1 MKRSIEH
8 MLRLFA
14 WLITLYPTSFRL
26 DFGSEM
32 QSVFHEKLLDL
43 RVTGKWS
50 LWREAARELMDLP
63 GAVFME
69 YVNSFK
75 KTLGRDLMSI
85 TEDKSWK
92 IENRREA
99 IITSLPAT
107 VFGVGLAF
115 GALVTWNPWHEIPTW
130 RLWAGVACVLT
141 SALIIALGGIVAL
154 VKRIPAWGYTWVGAS
169 VMGFVLFVKTMA
181 EEQADFGLP
190 LLSPAMNLL
199 LAILIFLG
207 IAGLIGFSAWQG
219 WRHAGMVSLGF
230 ATMAGMS
237 SFSMATAAP
246 LNRSDLALLAAP
258 VGLVMSM
265 LTYLFVRRGDFGR
278 VIAIVGFGLLNAV
291 MLLVIAKAWDIPTV
305 HTFPVVPF
313 LVVLTGALLV
323 GPFAGLIG
331 RPVCR
336 VIQGS

>member
-1 MKRSIEH
+1 
-8 MLRLFA
+8 MLRLYA
-14 WLITLYPTSFRL
+14 WLIALYPTSFRL

-32 QSVFHEKLLDL
+32 RSVFHEKLLDL
-43 RVTGKWS
+43 RETSKWS
-50 LWREAARELMDLP
+50 VWRAAVTELMDFP

-69 YVNSFK
+69 YVYSFK
-75 KTLGRDLMSI
+75 KILGRVLMSS

-99 IITSLPAT
+99 VIASLPAT

-115 GALVTWNPWHEIPTW
+115 GALITWKPWHELPTW

-154 VKRIPAWGYTWVGAS
+154 LKRIPAWGYTWVGAS
-169 VMGFVLFVKTMA
+169 AMGFVLFVKTMA

-190 LLSPAMNLL
+190 LLSPAMDLL
-199 LAILIFLG
+199 LAILILLG
-207 IAGLIGFSAWQG
+207 FATLIGFSAWQG

-258 VGLVMSM
+258 VGLIMSL
-265 LTYLFVRRGDFGR
+265 LTYLFVRRGDLGR

-291 MLLVIAKAWDIPTV
+291 MLFIVAKAWDMPSV
-305 HTFPVVPF
+305 HAFPVVPF

-323 GPFAGLIG
+323 GPIAGLIG
-331 RPVCR
+331 RPVR
-336 VIQGS
+336 KVVQGS